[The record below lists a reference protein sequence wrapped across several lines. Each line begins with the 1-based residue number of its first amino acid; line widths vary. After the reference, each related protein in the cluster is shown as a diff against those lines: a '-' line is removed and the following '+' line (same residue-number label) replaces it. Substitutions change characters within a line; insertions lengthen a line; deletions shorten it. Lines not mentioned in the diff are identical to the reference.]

1 MAMLVKTQEQFV
13 SAVDNLYFHQL
24 LDCMTYVGISVSG
37 QYVIGDDGTKFLLPS
52 DDKDVIG
59 IDWREC
65 PSLRIVLPDD
75 MSENGLSYT
84 NTFKY
89 ANVLTNG
96 NNEFYFGNEH
106 IGTNGMFEGAVF
118 KSFEFGLTIRD
129 GVLDVKSMFHR
140 SVGLRYVNFKNCEL
154 SGFANLF
161 TDSDVRYVTFEN
173 CTIELDDDSINDYV
187 GCASDVFAYHMTKL
201 TMKDCDS
208 AFITT
213 ILGMFDGV
221 DGFENLEIEILD

>member
-13 SAVDNLYFHQL
+13 SEVDNLYFHQL

-52 DDKDVIG
+52 DNNDVIG

-89 ANVLTNG
+89 ANILTNG
-96 NNEFYFGNEH
+96 NNVFYFGNKH

-118 KSFEFGLTIRD
+118 KSFEYGLTMRD
-129 GVLDVKSMFHR
+129 SALDVKSMFHR
-140 SVGLRYVNFKNCEL
+140 SSGLLCVTFKNCEL
-154 SGFANLF
+154 SGFDNLF
-161 TDSDVRYVTFEN
+161 TN
-173 CTIELDDDSINDYV
+173 
-187 GCASDVFAYHMTKL
+187 
-201 TMKDCDS
+201 
-208 AFITT
+208 
-213 ILGMFDGV
+213 
-221 DGFENLEIEILD
+221 

>member
-13 SAVDNLYFHQL
+13 SEVDNLYFHQL
-24 LDCMTYVGISVSG
+24 LNCMTYVGISVSG

-52 DDKDVIG
+52 DNNDVIG

-89 ANVLTNG
+89 ANILTNG
-96 NNEFYFGNEH
+96 NNVFYFGNKH

-118 KSFEFGLTIRD
+118 KSFEYGLTIRD
-129 GVLDVKSMFHR
+129 SALDVKSMFHR
-140 SVGLRYVNFKNCEL
+140 SSGLLCVTFKNCEL
-154 SGFANLF
+154 SGFDNLF
-161 TDSDVRYVTFEN
+161 TNSNVRYVTFEN
-173 CTIELDDDSINDYV
+173 CSNDEALRDNYGVASNVFNCDMTRVTLKSCEPDFVVTII
-187 GCASDVFAYHMTKL
+187 A
-201 TMKDCDS
+201 
-208 AFITT
+208 
-213 ILGMFDGV
+213 MFDGV

>member
-13 SAVDNLYFHQL
+13 SEVDNLYFHQL

-52 DDKDVIG
+52 DNNDVIG

-89 ANVLTNG
+89 ANILTNG
-96 NNEFYFGNEH
+96 NNVFYFGNKH
-106 IGTNGMFEGAVF
+106 IGTNEMFEGAVF
-118 KSFEFGLTIRD
+118 KSFEYGLTIRD
-129 GVLDVKSMFHR
+129 SALDVKSMFHR
-140 SVGLRYVNFKNCEL
+140 SSGLLCVTFKNCEL
-154 SGFANLF
+154 SGFDNLF
-161 TDSDVRYVTFEN
+161 TNSDVRYVTFEN
-173 CTIELDDDSINDYV
+173 CSNDEASRDNYRIARNVFNRDVTKVTLKSCEPDFVVTIM
-187 GCASDVFAYHMTKL
+187 A
-201 TMKDCDS
+201 
-208 AFITT
+208 
-213 ILGMFDGV
+213 MFEDV